1 MKTKTLVPPGWPLAK
16 GYSPRRDGARADGVR
31 RRPGRLGREVRVPRR
46 PDIVTQ
52 AEQAL
57 KNIVAILAEAG
68 AKPEHIVRM
77 TWYLGSKEEY
87 WAKQKE
93 LGAVFRR
100 LIGHYGAAMTAV
112 QVAGFVEEGAKV
124 EIEATAV
131 IPD

>member
-1 MKTKTLVPPGWPLAK
+1 MKTLLPKGWTLAK
-16 GYSPRRDGARADGVR
+16 GYSHGVMARGQMVFVAGQVGWDEQCKF
-31 RRPGRLGREVRVPRR
+31 PGD
-46 PDIVTQ
+46 DIVSQ

-57 KNIVAILAEAG
+57 KNIVAILAQAG

-100 LIGHYGAAMTAV
+100 IIGCYSAAMTAV

-131 IPD
+131 IPDA